1 VANKTIQRGTGARG
15 LRAVLEEV
23 MLDIMFNLPSRDD
36 VREVVITLETIE
48 EGSEPLLIL
57 EPETQRREA

>member
-1 VANKTIQRGTGARG
+1 M
-15 LRAVLEEV
+15 LE
-23 MLDIMFNLPSRDD
+23 IMFTLPSRDD
-36 VREVVITLETIE
+36 IREVVITLETIE